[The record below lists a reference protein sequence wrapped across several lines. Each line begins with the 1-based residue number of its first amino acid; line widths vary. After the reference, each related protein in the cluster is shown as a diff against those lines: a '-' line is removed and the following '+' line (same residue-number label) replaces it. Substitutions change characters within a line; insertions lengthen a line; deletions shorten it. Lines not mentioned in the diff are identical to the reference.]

1 LILGDEDQ
9 KLGDEDQRLVGQ
21 RIVLIDAFWWPINED
36 DQAIAVEAG
45 SALAALARVALKR
58 SPNCSAIAFNS
69 GVFLAA
75 VLM

>member
-45 SALAALARVALKR
+45 SALARVALKR
-58 SPNCSAIAFNS
+58 SPNNSAIAFNS